1 MSQFIETIQLLNGV
15 LQNLEFH
22 QIRFERTRREV
33 LGIKNHPRLAE
44 QITVPR
50 GLDSGLLKCRVNY
63 GKVIELIEF
72 EPQLERKVNTLKLVY
87 SDSIKYGYKYA
98 DRSELELLFQQRG
111 DCDDILVVKKACISD
126 SFYANVIFWD
136 GLGWITPDTPL
147 LPGTMRAFLLNRGLI
162 SEERITP
169 DELNRFQKL
178 KLINA
183 MNDLDKAP
191 EITIESIH
199 L

>member
-1 MSQFIETIQLLNGV
+1 MSQFIETIKLLHGV
-15 LQNLEFH
+15 LLNLEFH
-22 QIRFERTRREV
+22 QVRFERTRREV

-44 QITVPR
+44 QISIPK

-87 SDSIKYGYKYA
+87 SDSIEYGYKYT
-98 DRSELELLFQQRG
+98 DRRELELLFHQRG
-111 DCDDILVVKKACISD
+111 ECDDILVVKKACISD

-136 GLGWITPDTPL
+136 GNGWITPLTPL
-147 LPGTMRAFLLNRGLI
+147 LPGTMRASLLNRDLI
-162 SEERITP
+162 REGNIGPE
-169 DELNRFQKL
+169 DLHKFQKL

-183 MNDLDKAP
+183 MNDLEQAP
-191 EITIESIH
+191 EIPIESIH